1 MLLNSLNN
9 NIEEPKNLRRSSR
22 RAPVPPAQPAVHEA
36 IDLDHLPGAV
46 PNMRFDI
53 YGRPLRQW

>member
-22 RAPVPPAQPAVHEA
+22 IASVPRDVAPAQPRGQPKILSAIPIVYPA
-36 IDLDHLPGAV
+36 IDINL
-46 PNMRFDI
+46 
-53 YGRPLRQW
+53 